1 MDGSLE
7 QLLSTDV
14 SALSRDELLDHLAA
28 VHAVISRF
36 APSWNVTWPRWPTGT
51 TI

>member
-14 SALSRDELLDHLAA
+14 STLTRDAALDHLAD
-28 VHAVISRF
+28 VHAVISRL
-36 APSWNVTWPRWPTGT
+36 APRWNATWPR
-51 TI
+51 